1 MARPKK
7 EIDEKALV
15 AMAER
20 GWSIRGIAVAFG
32 VDEKTIRTRY
42 SALIE
47 DSRQHGK
54 EKLLDVLWQRA
65 VTSKSDRVLCHLAD
79 RLLGKVATPVEL
91 GNKDKDGFKVILE
104 DYRKKDE

>member
-1 MARPKK
+1 MARPRK
-7 EIDEKALV
+7 EIDENALI

-42 SALIE
+42 AARIE
-47 DSRQHGK
+47 DARHHGK
-54 EKLLDVLWQRA
+54 EKLMDILWQRA
-65 VTSKSDRVLCHLAD
+65 VTAKSDRVLCHLAD

-91 GNKDKDGFKVILE
+91 GNQGGEGFKVVLE

>member
-7 EIDEKALV
+7 PIDENALI

-20 GWSIRGIAVAFG
+20 GWTIPGIAAAFG
-32 VDEKTIRTRY
+32 VSPETIRDRF
-42 SALIE
+42 SAKIE
-47 DSRQHGK
+47 AARHHGAQ
-54 EKLLDVLWQRA
+54 KLMDILWQRA
-65 VTSKSDRVLCHLAD
+65 VTAKSDRVLCHLAD

-91 GNKDKDGFKVILE
+91 GNQSGEGFKIVLE